1 MQRDNLAL
9 QHGRMTVR
17 SPVQALALAGV
28 LSITAAIQAARADDF
43 VEMRFEGFGPA
54 GVHVMTSHTVVE
66 EKPAW
71 YKIEGDFA
79 TAGLGALFVDVEN
92 RSVAE
97 GRETGTTPRPEMFD
111 SETARNGVVVHNRV
125 DYRNGTGPSG
135 SSTPPPAE
143 PVTPVNAAQLAGTVD
158 NLTAYL
164 LVERQIA
171 RGGGCGLKVPVFDG
185 RHRYDLE
192 FRDAGDVV
200 LSPEDGQKFSGKARE
215 CRMVRNE
222 IGGFYVDKSHAEG
235 ASAGIIWYAPL
246 LPESD
251 LAVPVRMEMQTEIGP
266 VEIVLSRL
274 RGRGVDLKLMD

>member
-1 MQRDNLAL
+1 L
-9 QHGRMTVR
+9 QHSGVKLRFA
-17 SPVQALALAGV
+17 SFAPAFAGIL
-28 LSITAAIQAARADDF
+28 LSAAANTAARADDL

-97 GRETGTTPRPEMFD
+97 GREAGATPRPEMFD

-125 DYRNGTGPSG
+125 DYRPGAAPSG

-171 RGGGCGLKVPVFDG
+171 RGGGCALKVPVFDG

-192 FRDAGDVV
+192 FRDAGDVI
-200 LSPEDGQKFSGKARE
+200 LSPEDGQKFSGKAHE
-215 CRMVRNE
+215 CRMVRDE
-222 IGGFYVDKSHAEG
+222 IGGFFVDKSHAEG
-235 ASAGIIWYAPL
+235 ARAGVIWYAPL

-251 LAVPVRMEMQTEIGP
+251 LAVPVRMEMETEIGS

-274 RGRGVDLKLMD
+274 RGPGVDLKLMD